1 LSPAGDILASHVATG
16 PCAPDGTC
24 SHGFGP
30 SPAIGKD
37 GTIYVARPGLE
48 VLALSPSGT
57 VVWSQIVPSAPSTA
71 LTILADGTLVGGT
84 TAGHVVAFSS
94 SGTLVFDT
102 AVSSLP
108 VTEVFVSG
116 SKLIAVAPG
125 EMGAVIGLSSAGQI
139 SWTRE
144 VGGLVDAI
152 ALPGIQPPFPMS
164 DGTVFALS
172 GDPVPQ
178 FSYVIENAGG
188 MIVMPLES
196 APGAPIGPLADGGGG
211 IYWADTLVGPP
222 GTGNVFRLGLG
233 TPIAGYAGTDLSPMA
248 MDAKGRL
255 VFANGP
261 NVLFIGP

>member
-1 LSPAGDILASHVATG
+1 VT
-16 PCAPDGTC
+16 
-24 SHGFGP
+24 
-30 SPAIGKD
+30 
-37 GTIYVARPGLE
+37 
-48 VLALSPSGT
+48 
-57 VVWSQIVPSAPSTA
+57 
-71 LTILADGTLVGGT
+71 GGT
-84 TAGHVVAFSS
+84 
-94 SGTLVFDT
+94 
-102 AVSSLP
+102 
-108 VTEVFVSG
+108 G
-116 SKLIAVAPG
+116 S
-125 EMGAVIGLSSAGQI
+125 
-139 SWTRE
+139 
-144 VGGLVDAI
+144 
-152 ALPGIQPPFPMS
+152 
-164 DGTVFALS
+164 VFALS

-188 MIVMPLES
+188 TIWMPLES